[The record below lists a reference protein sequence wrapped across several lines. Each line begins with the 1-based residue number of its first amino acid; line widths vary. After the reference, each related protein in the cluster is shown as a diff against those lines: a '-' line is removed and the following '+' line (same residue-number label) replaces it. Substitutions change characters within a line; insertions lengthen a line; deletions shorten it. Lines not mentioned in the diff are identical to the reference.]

1 MSYIRN
7 RKHASVRQ
15 PLLTQSLI
23 ALAALGPMAAHGQ
36 DASGAQDKKLK
47 ELTVTAAA
55 EGAYKAES
63 ASSPKLTQPLLDTTQ
78 TITVIK
84 KEVLAQQGA
93 GSLVE
98 ALRNTPG
105 ITLQLGE
112 NGNTSAGDT
121 FQMRGFSAQTSIFL
135 DGIRDLG
142 AVSRDVFN
150 IEQIDVSRGPA
161 GTDVGRGAAAGY
173 INLASK
179 LPGQTDASSATLSYD
194 SGERVRATAD
204 LNRKLGATSA
214 FRINV
219 LAQDGGQ
226 MGRKVIEKKTI
237 GVAPS
242 LAFGLG
248 TPTRVY
254 LFSQHTRQD
263 GMPDGAI
270 PAVGIPGFYSTHA
283 APAVQAAL
291 ISAPKVDRE
300 NFYGFDSDYEKV
312 DADMATIKIEHQLG
326 ASSMLTNTSRY
337 GKSNIDRVLTGVNAI
352 DPRPSTTTPVVP
364 GPLDTWQVART
375 RQSVLQENRI
385 LANTTNIVTEFAT
398 GGLTHTVSTGLEF
411 MNEEQFTPARIVV
424 AAATGTGSAPAANLY
439 NPNRNDPL
447 PAFTPYLNG
456 QFTKGSTTTAAV
468 YAFDT
473 IKLSEQWQ
481 INGGLRVEHY
491 NTDTSAAAPSTA
503 AANPTL
509 PVGTLL
515 GSNLSKSDRLVSWKA
530 GALYKPTVDGSIYV
544 AYATSQTPPGSSNFA
559 LSSATGNLNGPSM
572 EPQKTKN
579 LELGTKWDLI
589 QKKLAVTATLY
600 RTENENEIP
609 VLEDPVANIY
619 GQGGNRRVQGLE
631 LGVVG
636 QITRDWSVLAGFATM
651 DAELIEGAGTTPSGT
666 LTRWSPD
673 RSANLWTTYKLN
685 DSFTFGGGARY
696 MSKQHRVVAP
706 GQPLANGAQAI
717 PSYVVADALMSYKM
731 NKNISLQLNVYNI
744 FNRDYVASLNNG
756 GSRILVGAERSAQLT
771 ANIAF

>member
-23 ALAALGPMAAHGQ
+23 ALAALGPMAAHAQ
-36 DASGAQDKKLK
+36 DAAADKQDKKLK
-47 ELTVTAAA
+47 ELTVTATAD
-55 EGAYKAES
+55 GAYKAES

-121 FQMRGFSAQTSIFL
+121 FQMRGFSAQTSVFL

-179 LPGQTDASSATLSYD
+179 LPTQTDARSATISYD

-204 LNRKLGATSA
+204 LNQKLGANSA
-214 FRINV
+214 FRLNV

-270 PAVGIPGFYSTHA
+270 PAVGIDGYYSTSTEPA
-283 APAVQAAL
+283 IRDALNSAPA
-291 ISAPKVDRE
+291 VDRE
-300 NFYGFDSDYEKV
+300 NFYGFDSDYEEV
-312 DADMATIKIEHQLG
+312 NADMATVKIEHQLG
-326 ASSMLTNTSRY
+326 ASTMLTNTTRY
-337 GKSNIDRVLTGVNAI
+337 GKSDIDRVLTGVNAI
-352 DPRPSTTTPVVP
+352 DTRPTGNPAVP
-364 GPLDTWQVART
+364 GPRDTWTVART

-411 MNEEQFTPARIVV
+411 MNEEQFTPNRVV
-424 AAATGTGSAPAANLY
+424 VSTVPAEAAPAANLY

-447 PAFTPYLNG
+447 PPFKPFLNG
-456 QFTKGSTTTAAV
+456 AFTKGSTTTAAV

-473 IKLSEQWQ
+473 IKLNEQWQ
-481 INGGLRVEHY
+481 INGGLRLEHY
-491 NTDTSAAAPSTA
+491 STDTSAATA
-503 AANPTL
+503 SLAANTTV

-515 GSNLSKSDRLVSWKA
+515 GTNLSKSDRLVSWKA
-530 GALYKPTVDGSIYV
+530 GALYKPTPDGSIYL

-559 LSSATGNLNGPSM
+559 LSSAIGNLNGPGM
-572 EPQKTKN
+572 EPQKTRN

-609 VLEDPVANIY
+609 VLEDPVANVY

-636 QITRDWSVLAGFATM
+636 QFTPAWSVIAGFATM
-651 DAELIEGAGTTPSGT
+651 DAELIEGAGTTPAGT

-673 RSANLWTTYKLN
+673 RSANIWTTYKVN
-685 DSFTFGGGARY
+685 DRFTVGGGARY
-696 MSKQHRVVAP
+696 MSEQLRVVAP
-706 GQPLANGAQAI
+706 GAPVANGAQAV
-717 PSYVVADALMSYKM
+717 PSYVVADALMSFQVSK
-731 NKNISLQLNVYNI
+731 KVSLQLNVYNI
-744 FNRDYVASLNNG
+744 FDRNYVSSLNNG